1 MAEQEFENQKR
12 QAAAAAAASIH
23 NGTRLG
29 LGSGSTVAL
38 IVAALGERRR
48 AGELGDL
55 VVVAA
60 SSRTEAGLH
69 AVGIPISSLDD
80 YPELDVAIDGADEVD
95 PDLATIKGGGGALLR
110 ERIVLAAAAERMI
123 IVDASKVVP
132 VLGSRW
138 AVPVEVTRFGWR
150 VAERALVALGAT
162 PVLRREAEQPF
173 ITDEGNYILDCR
185 FGEIPDPRGLAQRIS
200 GLPGVMAHGIF
211 VDLADRVLVAGHHGV
226 ETRLK
231 AKV

>member
-1 MAEQEFENQKR
+1 MSDAGKRAAAE
-12 QAAAAAAASIH
+12 QAAALVED
-23 NGTRLG
+23 GMRLG
-29 LGSGSTVAL
+29 LGTGSTVDLLLPLLAARGL
-38 IVAALGERRR
+38 RDLRCVATSERTERSAR
-48 AGELGDL
+48 ELGLPVEPFDSLTRLDL
-55 VVVAA
+55 
-60 SSRTEAGLH
+60 
-69 AVGIPISSLDD
+69 
-80 YPELDVAIDGADEVD
+80 AIDGADEVD

-138 AVPVEVTRFGWR
+138 AVPVEVVRFGWR
-150 VAERALVALGAT
+150 VAERALVALGAAPT
-162 PVLRREAEQPF
+162 LRREAEQPF

-211 VDLADRVLVAGHHGV
+211 VDFADRVLVAGEHGV
-226 ETRLK
+226 ETRLR